1 MSGIKKTAVHLTKEQ
16 NETCRAEA
24 AGPRVHISENPRML
38 PVPHQKQSV
47 YSFTLSFCSPH
58 RKSFSFSH
66 THMHAH
72 ACIHTQQ
79 LEGGAG
85 FTYLAIPHLRAKSDP
100 GRGEALLLREQG
112 MRSRRGKSRGRISQF
127 CNSWSPSLSFA
138 AFSCLLLLGRR
149 VTEGTGRWAGLHPT
163 QSTSGTVGHAW
174 DLPLSGVFQHLPC

>member
-47 YSFTLSFCSPH
+47 YSFTLSFCSPP
-58 RKSFSFSH
+58 RKSLSFSH
-66 THMHAH
+66 THLHAH

-112 MRSRRGKSRGRISQF
+112 MRSRRGKSRGRISPVLQ
-127 CNSWSPSLSFA
+127 
-138 AFSCLLLLGRR
+138 LLEPQPLFRCFQLPA
-149 VTEGTGRWAGLHPT
+149 V
-163 QSTSGTVGHAW
+163 AW
-174 DLPLSGVFQHLPC
+174 PKGD